1 MVKEKTGALLKA
13 RDIAR
18 YSGIR
23 AVKLERIMMDTGRV
37 MKWEKPENSV
47 NTPRLGIV
55 SSRGLLFGKG

>member
-1 MVKEKTGALLKA
+1 MEWFRLLLWVWGMVKEKTGALLKA

-37 MKWEKPENSV
+37 MK
-47 NTPRLGIV
+47 
-55 SSRGLLFGKG
+55 